1 MVKRVLTSIITVA
14 VLMGSLVACGDS
26 NNSLIEVDTEEAKDE
41 TEKALEDQKEQE
53 SRQEQPTQPSP
64 PTTSEP
70 SPPLV
75 LHPPVEVRVL
85 VANGTDVGGA
95 AEVILE
101 VLISTQGYN
110 GLPPVVATTEEVPNS
125 SFVYYANGYE
135 LDAKNIGLIINVDSA
150 NVLPMPAALPVAD
163 LAEANVLVLLGSDAL
178 LGVAEAEAIPE
189 EFKLESNELICGR
202 SGSGPIFGSSGNC
215 QKTKPIWSPDGQQ
228 IFFIDKNDASPDFT
242 DDEASSGIYVMSP
255 DGSNLSRIL
264 GIAEAKYTG
273 SSVWHRALKL
283 SPTGDRIA
291 FVEICAGCPGTMW
304 GHTYLF
310 VADIDGTNRFAAD
323 ITNSDSDSPV
333 WSVDGESLIF
343 DVGNRYGTEIF
354 VSDLT
359 KETLRELPNLGDR
372 HSALI
377 SSPDGTLIAG
387 TVTDTV
393 TGAYDGKRLFIMSI
407 DGPPLSLILEQDEDT
422 FIDRPQFW
430 TTDGQHIIFDR
441 FIYSESGEFK
451 SGLLGEKEPE
461 QLNPTQ
467 IYEFQYDVIRMIMDI
482 DTLTARPLNE
492 SERLKYQDGISPDGT
507 KVVFAKIING
517 SSEIFIRDA
526 DGTNVKQL
534 TFSDK

>member
-1 MVKRVLTSIITVA
+1 MVKRVVTSIIILA
-14 VLMGSLVACGDS
+14 VLMGVLVACGDS
-26 NNSLIEVDTEEAKDE
+26 NSSLVEVDTEEAKDE
-41 TEKALEDQKEQE
+41 AEKVLEDQKEQE

-75 LHPPVEVRVL
+75 LHLPGEVQVVVVSEPETIR
-85 VANGTDVGGA
+85 G
-95 AEVILE
+95 AEVILDR
-101 VLISTQGYN
+101 LSISGYDAT
-110 GLPPVVATTEEVPNS
+110 PVANDEIEDVAPITHIYFS
-125 SFVYYANGYE
+125 QDYE
-135 LDAKNIGLIINVDSA
+135 LDARNIALILDA
-150 NVLPMPAALPVAD
+150 PLETVLPIPLELAVDD
-163 LAEANVLVLLGSDAL
+163 LSDVNVLVLVGSDAL

-189 EFKLESNELICGR
+189 EFKLVNNELICGR

-228 IFFIDKNDASPDFT
+228 IFFINKNDASPDFT

-273 SSVWHRALKL
+273 SSVWHRDLKL

-291 FVEICAGCPGTMW
+291 FVEICAGCYGTMW

-333 WSVDGESLIF
+333 WSVDGKSLIF

-359 KETLRELPNLGDR
+359 KETLKELPNLGDR

-492 SERLKYQDGISPDGT
+492 NERLKYQDGISPDGT
-507 KVVFAKIING
+507 KVVFAKIVNG

-534 TFSDK
+534 TFSAN